1 MQSDKTL
8 YILYQPKDRAIAQ
21 SISKTM
27 LKTFDYT
34 SPIKLSPLSN
44 QLSQKQLITVDK
56 IVVSIK
62 DLNNALVN
70 ALALDEWLQKT
81 STNSLIYPDDS
92 IILMEYSA
100 HTHRLTKAIWAHETY
115 LDDLGVFT
123 SRDFREKQLKEA
135 LRKLDKLHPDERLKH
150 AKKAAK

>member
-8 YILYQPKDRAIAQ
+8 YILFQPKDRAIAQ
-21 SISKTM
+21 LISKTM
-27 LKTFDYT
+27 KKSFAYN
-34 SPIKLSPLSN
+34 SPIKLTPLSN
-44 QLSQKQLITVDK
+44 QLAQKQMIITDEGV
-56 IVVSIK
+56 ISIQ

-70 ALALDEWLQKT
+70 KLALDEWLQT
-81 STNSLIYPDDS
+81 PSSPSPHYPNDS

-100 HTHRLTKAIWAHETY
+100 HTHKLTKAIWAYETY

-123 SRDFREKQLKEA
+123 SRDFRKKQLRDA
-135 LRKLDKLHPDERLKH
+135 LKKLDKLHPDERLKH